1 MNYHEILRVINES
14 LQRPMITAIA
24 SKSVQF
30 RDTLV
35 RGSRNL
41 AFILSKKYKEQP
53 ATETLHSEMD

>member
-1 MNYHEILRVINES
+1 MKFSRVINES

-30 RDTLV
+30 HPRDTLV

-53 ATETLHSEMD
+53 AMETLHSEMD